1 MSQLSRQASRAVD
14 HQLSRTAPDVNSPP
28 RGVPSTGAA
37 PSRRRLALVPGT
49 SSHLTDELHCL
60 LRRRLRVAGL
70 IALTA
75 FAVFLFK
82 NLFFPNPALPPQPLL
97 LALHAAVVAV
107 MTVLC
112 GLLWSRLPFGMRGL
126 RTIELGLFGSMAFFF
141 GYLQMTVFN
150 SAQFVEWAV
159 QERYEKLFATLA
171 TMGNSLRWFVLLVLY
186 GTFIPNTWKRCATV
200 VGFLVLLPLVLSFVS
215 CSQCPILS
223 PYQGSVL
230 FDMTIVLLTGA
241 AIAVFGSY
249 RIQELQEEAFQARKL
264 GQYRLVRRLG
274 GGGMGEV
281 YLGEHVL
288 LRRDCAIK
296 LIRPDQA
303 GDPTNLSRFEREVRA
318 MATLTHWNTVE
329 IYDYGHA
336 ADGTFYYVME
346 YLPGL
351 TLQELVDRHGPLPP
365 GRAIHFLRQLCAALH
380 EAHAIGL
387 IHRDIKPTNV
397 IACRRGGVYD
407 VAKLLDF
414 GLVVQKFTLGALGG
428 SGSGVSGA
436 DRSGAGMSG
445 AGMSGADKLT
455 VQGTILGSPPF
466 ISPEQAMGKS
476 QIDGRTDI
484 YSLGGLGYFLLTG
497 QPPFVRETPMELLVA
512 HVRELATPLR
522 ELRPDVPH
530 DLEEVLMKC
539 LNKTAAERFPDAA
552 SLDKALAA
560 CAAAHAWG
568 PDEAARWWTSLSAD
582 PQGNVAALKA
592 EVA

>member
-1 MSQLSRQASRAVD
+1 MSQLSRQTARAVD

-28 RGVPSTGAA
+28 RGAPSTGAA

-75 FAVFLFK
+75 FAVFLVK
-82 NLFFPNPALPPQPLL
+82 NLFFPNASLPPQPLH

-107 MTVLC
+107 MTILC
-112 GLLWSRLPFGMRGL
+112 ALLWSRLPFGMRGL
-126 RTIELGLFGSMAFFF
+126 RAIELGLFGSMVFFF
-141 GYLQMTVFN
+141 GYLQITLFN

-159 QERYEKLFATLA
+159 QERHEKLFATLA

-186 GTFIPNTWKRCATV
+186 GTFIPNTWKRCAAV

-215 CSQCPILS
+215 CSYCPILS

-230 FDMTIVLLTGA
+230 FDMTVVLLTGA
-241 AIAVFGSY
+241 AIAIFGSY

-303 GDPTNLSRFEREVRA
+303 GDQTTLSRFEREVRA

-414 GLVVQKFTLGALGG
+414 GLVVQNFSLGSVGG
-428 SGSGVSGA
+428 NGSGVSDTGVS
-436 DRSGAGMSG
+436 DTGV
-445 AGMSGADKLT
+445 SGADKLT

-512 HVRELATPLR
+512 HVREAVTPLH
-522 ELRPDVPH
+522 ELRPEVPH

-539 LNKTAAERFPDAA
+539 LNKSAAERFPDAA

-560 CAAAHAWG
+560 CSANGSWG
-568 PDEAARWWTSLSAD
+568 PDEAARWWTNLREDHAHSD
-582 PQGNVAALKA
+582 VATLKA